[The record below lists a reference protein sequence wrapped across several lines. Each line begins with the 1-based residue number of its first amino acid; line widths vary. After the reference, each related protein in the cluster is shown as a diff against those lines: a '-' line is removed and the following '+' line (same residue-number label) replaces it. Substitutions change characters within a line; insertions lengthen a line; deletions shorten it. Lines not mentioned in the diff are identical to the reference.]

1 MTHTFPLATP
11 SVKGVLKNVFGH
23 SSFRGHQEQII
34 KHVIAGGDALIL
46 KPTGGGKSLCYQL
59 PAVVLPGTCVVI
71 SPLISLM
78 KDQVD
83 ALCRKGVRAAYLNST
98 LKRAEEREVIEAVE
112 QSKIKILYIS
122 PERLLKSGFIDWL
135 RTLNLSMMAIDEAHC
150 ISQWGHDFRPEYLQ
164 LGVIKNLFPKLPV
177 IALTATASR
186 QTCKEMLLSLN
197 IPEAKVFVS
206 GFDRPNISFYI
217 ERKPKNWKEKVLELV
232 RDKKDGSTIIYCLSR
247 KKVEAMAEWLCEKGF
262 HALPYHAGM
271 STSDRSEIQ
280 QAFLNDTCQLLVAT
294 NAFGMGIDKAD
305 VRLVIHADMPGSLEA
320 YYQESGRAG
329 RDGKE
334 SSAWLLYSPQE
345 AAIQKAMIRKSSG
358 GPKRKAIEYARV
370 DKMLA
375 FCKSLQCKRW
385 LILNHFQD
393 VKTLFC
399 GKCSMC
405 EAGDIPIYP
414 ATDLAIETIKAFQ
427 QISHPRTPAKILGW
441 LVENLERPAEAVW
454 REVLYQLVLLG
465 MFTEGFEK
473 GNLVLEASKGIIELL
488 EGRSEI
494 YLSEN
499 PLKRGVVKPRTKKK
513 SSKKARRKK
522 KAKPKK
528 VQKEQSFR
536 RLTDSEDDLFSFL
549 AKERSAIAKKK
560 RIQAYRVFQD
570 RTLREMVEHKPRSL
584 EEMKDLYGVGPA
596 KLNRYGKTFL
606 KLIQEFGS

>member
-1 MTHTFPLATP
+1 MTHTFPLSTP

-23 SSFRGHQEQII
+23 ISFRGHQEHII
-34 KHVIAGGDALIL
+34 RHVISGGDALIL

-59 PAVVLPGTCVVI
+59 PAVIMPGTCVVI

-83 ALCRKGVRAAYLNST
+83 ALCRKGIRAAYLNST
-98 LKRAEEREVIEAVE
+98 LNRADEREVIQAVE
-112 QSKIKILYIS
+112 SSKIKILYIS
-122 PERLLKSGFIDWL
+122 PERLLKAGFLDWL
-135 RTLNLSMMAIDEAHC
+135 QTLNLSLMAIDEAHC

-164 LGVIKNLFPKLPV
+164 LGVIKKLFPKLPV
-177 IALTATASR
+177 MALTATASR
-186 QTCKEMLLSLN
+186 QTCREMLLSLN
-197 IPEAKVFVS
+197 IPEAKIFVS
-206 GFDRPNISFYI
+206 GFDRPNISFFI
-217 ERKPKNWKEKVLELV
+217 ERKEKNWKEKVLSLV
-232 RDKKDGSTIIYCLSR
+232 KAQTNGSTIIYCLSR

-271 STSDRSEIQ
+271 SSEDRNRIQ
-280 QAFLNDTCQLLVAT
+280 QAFLGDTCQLLVAT
-294 NAFGMGIDKAD
+294 NAFGMGIDKPD
-305 VRLVIHADMPGSLEA
+305 VRLVIHADMPASLEA

-329 RDGKE
+329 RDGEE
-334 SSAWLLYSPQE
+334 SSAWLFFSPQE

-358 GPKRKAIEYARV
+358 GLKRKAIEYARV

-393 VKTLFC
+393 VKSLFC

-427 QISHPRTPAKILGW
+427 QVSTPRTPAKILGW

-465 MFTEGFEK
+465 MFTEGFED
-473 GNLVLEASKGIIELL
+473 GNLVLEASKGILDLL
-488 EGRSEI
+488 EGKSEI

-499 PLKRGVVKPRTKKK
+499 PLKRGVVATRTKKK
-513 SSKKARRKK
+513 SSRRRKK
-522 KAKPKK
+522 ATKKKK
-528 VQKEQSFR
+528 VKKEETFR
-536 RLTDSEDDLFSFL
+536 RLSSDETDLFSFL

-560 RIQAYRVFQD
+560 RIQAYRVFPD
-570 RTLREMVEHKPRSL
+570 RTLREMAETKPSSL
-584 EEMKDLYGVGPA
+584 EEMEDLYGVGPA
-596 KLNRYGKTFL
+596 KLNRYGQTFL
-606 KLIQEFGS
+606 KLIQDFES